1 MSDFADIDVSRAA
14 SGSARPR
21 SRRHPARDGR
31 ASHLP
36 QRRGITHAC
45 LDGLHANGSRP
56 RASEISR
63 LGMASRSCQGSAA
76 RVAKLL
82 TDAPARAGAT
92 LESPAE
98 ALPRL
103 VFAFRLRPDGIA
115 EELGVDRAIAVEPRG
130 WLWLHFNLADA
141 WACHFLRLSPYFPAG
156 ARIARRRRRPPTAQC
171 E

>member
-1 MSDFADIDVSRAA
+1 MTDLADIDVEVLQDRDLVVT
-14 SGSARPR
+14 
-21 SRRHPARDGR
+21 PARDGR

-63 LGMASRSCQGSAA
+63 LGMAGRSCQGSAA
-76 RVAKLL
+76 RVAELL

-98 ALPRL
+98 ALPGL
-103 VFAFRLRPDGIA
+103 VSAFRLGPDGIA
-115 EELGVDRAIAVEPRG
+115 EELAVDRAIAVEPRG
-130 WLWLHFNLADA
+130 GGRAMASLQFSRAV
-141 WACHFLRLSPYFPAG
+141 
-156 ARIARRRRRPPTAQC
+156 
-171 E
+171 